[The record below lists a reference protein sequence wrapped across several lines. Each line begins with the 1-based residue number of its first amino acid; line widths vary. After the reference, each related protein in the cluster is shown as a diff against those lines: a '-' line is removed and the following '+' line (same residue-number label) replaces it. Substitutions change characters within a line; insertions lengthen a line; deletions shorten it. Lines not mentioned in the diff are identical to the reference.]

1 MKIGEAIISE
11 LIKDKDVVSASI
23 VGSYSENKD
32 IKKIGD
38 IDVVVICKKL
48 TKKVFLKILKR
59 VKKKKFKINT
69 LINSTFGPMKI
80 SNETSLPIHLMI
92 YDLESHKNH
101 VLKSPFT
108 CFDWERSKIYRGKSL
123 KDIFSVK
130 QLHLSDFY
138 EARRNSGE
146 YMKDIKKNRIS
157 IRQYKF
163 QDNKVIEKKKF
174 IKINP
179 RNRGEFVYHIINF
192 LVINLYKY
200 LHKKNTKVKG
210 KQFDNL
216 FLKITRNNQ
225 RLLKNFKLLR
235 ERKKN
240 KDLVYDPSIVSLA
253 LSFIKNF
260 NQYLEKVKNEYI
272 ELNFIRHAQTSMNKK
287 KLFLGSRIDP
297 KIKNIKRKKINNIK
311 YNYIITS
318 NLLRAKMTRNFFSA
332 KKILNNELINEIDYG
347 NADGLTIMETKKKYP
362 HLFES
367 WKNGIDVKFPQG
379 ENTHD
384 VKKRAKKFLNFLN
397 NFKSGSKILIIS
409 HSFFLRVLFSLIL
422 KMNLKTAYQINIDHL
437 KIFQFLKKGKY
448 YISNL
453 NRAEYYKILSKNH
466 D

>member
-1 MKIGEAIISE
+1 MKIGEAIISD

-163 QDNKVIEKKKF
+163 QDNKVIEKKK
-174 IKINP
+174 I
-179 RNRGEFVYHIINF
+179 Y
-192 LVINLYKY
+192 
-200 LHKKNTKVKG
+200 
-210 KQFDNL
+210 
-216 FLKITRNNQ
+216 
-225 RLLKNFKLLR
+225 
-235 ERKKN
+235 
-240 KDLVYDPSIVSLA
+240 
-253 LSFIKNF
+253 
-260 NQYLEKVKNEYI
+260 
-272 ELNFIRHAQTSMNKK
+272 
-287 KLFLGSRIDP
+287 
-297 KIKNIKRKKINNIK
+297 
-311 YNYIITS
+311 
-318 NLLRAKMTRNFFSA
+318 
-332 KKILNNELINEIDYG
+332 
-347 NADGLTIMETKKKYP
+347 
-362 HLFES
+362 
-367 WKNGIDVKFPQG
+367 
-379 ENTHD
+379 
-384 VKKRAKKFLNFLN
+384 
-397 NFKSGSKILIIS
+397 
-409 HSFFLRVLFSLIL
+409 
-422 KMNLKTAYQINIDHL
+422 
-437 KIFQFLKKGKY
+437 
-448 YISNL
+448 
-453 NRAEYYKILSKNH
+453 
-466 D
+466 

>member
-1 MKIGEAIISE
+1 MKIGEAIINE
-11 LIKDKDVVSASI
+11 LIKEKDVISASI
-23 VGSYSENKD
+23 VGSYTENKD

-59 VKKKKFKINT
+59 AKKKKFKVST
-69 LINSTFGPMKI
+69 LINSTFGPIKI
-80 SNETSLPIHLMI
+80 NSENSLPIHLMI
-92 YDLESHKNH
+92 YDLESHKKH

-108 CFDWERSKIYRGKSL
+108 CFDWERSQIYRGKSL

-130 QLHLSDFY
+130 KLSLNDFY

-157 IRQYKF
+157 IRQYNF
-163 QDNKVIEKKKF
+163 RDNKVILKKKF

-200 LHKKNTKVKG
+200 LNQKNIKVKG

-216 FLKITRNNQ
+216 FLKITKNNHKI
-225 RLLKNFKLLR
+225 LKNFKILR

-240 KDLVYDPSIVSLA
+240 KDLVYNPSIVSLA
-253 LSFIKNF
+253 LNFIKNF
-260 NQYLEKVKNEYI
+260 DQYLENIKKEYL
-272 ELNFIRHAQTSMNKK
+272 ELNFVRHAQTSLNKK

-297 KIKNIKRKKINNIK
+297 KITNIKRKKINNIK

-318 NLLRAKMTRNFFSA
+318 KLRRAKMTRNFFSA
-332 KKILNNELINEIDYG
+332 KKILSNELVNEIDYG
-347 NADGLTIMETKKKYP
+347 KVDGLSITETKKRYP
-362 HLFES
+362 HLFKS

-379 ENTHD
+379 ENARD
-384 VKKRAKKFLNFLN
+384 VQKRAKKFLNFLN

-409 HSFFLRVLFSLIL
+409 HSFYLRVLFALIL
-422 KMNLKTAYQINIDHL
+422 KINLKKAYKIKVDHL
-437 KIFQFLKKGKY
+437 KIFQFLKKGNN

-453 NRAEYYKILSKNH
+453 NRAEYYNILNNSY